1 MLIPQRSQ
9 ASKAKRMGLCQAVMH
24 VKVAHEGNQFSSY
37 GRKEMVMIQTAR
49 LLKTQQQHSE
59 MHWTHATRCT
69 FLVLLNLMLET
80 KSHGYLQEDS
90 QKSKVLHNVI
100 IFHHLIVSFD
110 TENFIINRTVWDYLD
125 YSLNLEALS
134 HKQYKEVV
142 ISSASHF

>member
-1 MLIPQRSQ
+1 
-9 ASKAKRMGLCQAVMH
+9 
-24 VKVAHEGNQFSSY
+24 
-37 GRKEMVMIQTAR
+37 
-49 LLKTQQQHSE
+49 
-59 MHWTHATRCT
+59 
-69 FLVLLNLMLET
+69 MLET

-90 QKSKVLHNVI
+90 QKSKVLHTVI

-134 HKQYKEVV
+134 HKKYKEVV